1 MQREEL
7 YAASEGFLTSALLGV
22 VPLTEVDGLPVGDG
36 TPGRISPKLLTA
48 LERLMARPS
57 R

>member
-36 TPGRISPKLLTA
+36 APGRISPKLGTE